1 MKMNFSALL
10 AGLLGMLHLGVFRAT
25 AHLEVSTTVSISARA
40 DFYEPLTPHGV
51 WVEVGSYGR
60 CWRPSRIAVDWRPY
74 SYGYWV
80 WTDCGW
86 YWASDE
92 PWAWACYHYGW
103 WVYDPVHSWIWVPG
117 IEWAPAWVSWRVGGG
132 YCGWAP
138 LAPHGVVLAPS
149 LFVFVELHRFHEPVR
164 PRTII
169 VNNTTIINKTT
180 IVGSLR
186 QETRA
191 IGGATPRKVMINEG
205 PALEAVQQATGRK
218 VSPVS
223 IAEAAKQT
231 RVPATIA
238 RKSAEA
244 PRKETVPTA
253 PGRPKLAPDQP
264 KAEPLQPDSPTAR
277 PDSAPVPNLPQKS
290 VPPDSPPVKK
300 GIEPDQ
306 SVPKPQPP
314 ANAARQGEKT
324 DQRQR

>member
-1 MKMNFSALL
+1 MKKNFSALL
-10 AGLLGMLHLGVFRAT
+10 AGLLSTLHLGVFRAT

-60 CWRPSRIAVDWRPY
+60 CWRPSHIVVDWRPY
-74 SYGYWV
+74 TDGYWV

-103 WVYDPVHSWIWVPG
+103 WVNDPVYSWIWVPG

-164 PRTII
+164 PHTVI

-180 IVGSLR
+180 VVGRLR

-191 IGGATPRKVMINEG
+191 IAGATPRKVMINEG
-205 PALEAVQQATGRK
+205 PGLEPVQKATGRK
-218 VSPVS
+218 ISQVS
-223 IAEAAKQT
+223 IAEAAKQS
-231 RVPATIA
+231 RAPATI
-238 RKSAEA
+238 
-244 PRKETVPTA
+244 
-253 PGRPKLAPDQP
+253 GQPKVAPDQP
-264 KAEPLQPDSPTAR
+264 KAEPLQPDKPKAP
-277 PDSAPVPNLPQKS
+277 PDAKPIPDLPQKP
-290 VPPDSPPVKK
+290 VPPDGPPAKD
-300 GIEPDQ
+300 GIDPDQ
-306 SVPKPQPP
+306 SIPQPP
-314 ANAARQGEKT
+314 PPPTPPGKAKKPPKGKGKGQEKAGF
-324 DQRQR
+324 